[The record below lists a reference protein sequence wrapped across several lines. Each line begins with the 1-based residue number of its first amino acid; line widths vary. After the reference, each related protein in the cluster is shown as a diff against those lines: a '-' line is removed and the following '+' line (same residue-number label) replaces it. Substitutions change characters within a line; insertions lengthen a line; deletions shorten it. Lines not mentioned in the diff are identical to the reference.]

1 MMWAGLA
8 GAGLGALMGSQTP
21 DYSGAA
27 RDYGQTLNQVGQ
39 QFNPYIQ
46 QGFAAQQ
53 QMQGLGKQAMADP
66 AHEQNLLAQ
75 GFQTSPYQQQIMQ
88 NTRNQ
93 MNMNAAQTGMLGS
106 TSQMGAMQNQMAG
119 MQNQF
124 QQQYIDRGLQ
134 QYDIGQQNLQNLGML
149 ESQQGFGATRSQA
162 ELGSQ
167 AALARMQG
175 AEMGGKAYNM
185 FGDALGGAIGMMK
198 AF

>member
-46 QGFAAQQ
+46 QGFGAQQ

-75 GFQTSPYQQQIMQ
+75 GFQSSPSQQQIMQ

-106 TSQMGAMQNQMAG
+106 TAQNASMQNQMAG
-119 MQNQF
+119 LQNQF
-124 QQQYIDRGLQ
+124 QQQYIDRGMN
-134 QYDIGQQNLQNLGML
+134 QYNIGQQNLQNLGMMQ
-149 ESQQGFGATRSQA
+149 SQQGFGATRSQA
-162 ELGSQ
+162 ELTSQ
-167 AALARMQG
+167 AALARMQAG
-175 AEMGGKAYNM
+175 EMPSTSHNI
-185 FGDALGGAIGMMK
+185 FGDALGGAIGMMG
-198 AF
+198 F